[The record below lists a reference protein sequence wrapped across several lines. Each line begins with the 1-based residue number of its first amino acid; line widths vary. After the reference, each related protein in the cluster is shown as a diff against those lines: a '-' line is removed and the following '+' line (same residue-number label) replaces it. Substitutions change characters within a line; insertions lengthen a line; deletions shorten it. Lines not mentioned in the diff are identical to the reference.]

1 MARTLGSARH
11 RRLVELLVQ
20 AREAAGLTQ
29 GEVASRLGRHQPFLS
44 NIESGER
51 RIDLIELLDLAA
63 IVRFDV
69 HDLIDEVA
77 KVPAK

>member
-11 RRLVELLVQ
+11 ARLIELVVR

-29 GEVASRLGRHQPFLS
+29 AEVAGRLGRHQPFVS

-51 RIDLIELLDLAA
+51 RVDFIELLDLAA
-63 IVRFDV
+63 IIGL
-69 HDLIDEVA
+69 DLHQAINELTC
-77 KVPAK
+77 VPPE